1 MQSRLNKI
9 FYSFC
14 RQQLVE
20 FQLLHLLLFV
30 GDPVGIASANFG
42 LVFSISNRIT
52 KKKTKSN
59 EKKKEKETIK
69 FFSSKN
75 WVK

>member
-1 MQSRLNKI
+1 MHAAIGSVSI
-9 FYSFC
+9 TSFTT
-14 RQQLVE
+14 
-20 FQLLHLLLFV
+20 FF

-42 LVFSISNRIT
+42 LVSSISNIIT

>member
-14 RQQLVE
+14 MQQLVV
-20 FQLLHLLLFV
+20 FQLLHTTFF

-42 LVFSISNRIT
+42 LVSSISNRIT

-59 EKKKEKETIK
+59 EKKKRERNNKI
-69 FFSSKN
+69 F
-75 WVK
+75 